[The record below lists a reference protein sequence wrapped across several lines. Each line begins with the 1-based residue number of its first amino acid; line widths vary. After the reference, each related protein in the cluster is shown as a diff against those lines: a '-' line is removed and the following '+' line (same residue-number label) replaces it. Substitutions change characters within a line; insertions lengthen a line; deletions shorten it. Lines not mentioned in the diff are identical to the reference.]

1 MAAAVEEGGGDVSSD
16 GGLLPSGGY
25 TGLALR
31 SSKRGQVGNR
41 TKTDIHL
48 KSNWSSSF
56 VAAAV
61 ESVTKARRRLE
72 RQ

>member
-41 TKTDIHL
+41 TKTDIHFYIIEL
-48 KSNWSSSF
+48 
-56 VAAAV
+56 VV
-61 ESVTKARRRLE
+61 ELRRR
-72 RQ
+72 RRRKRDQGKKKA